1 MENMTISKSLRNA
14 KRKEQEDI
22 VREIIKLHTKLG
34 AYPYNVQGHKHIDD
48 FYENVEFAIDRY
60 LNDKVK

>member
-1 MENMTISKSLRNA
+1 MENMTINILVRDT
-14 KRKEQEDI
+14 KRKEQEEI

-34 AYPYNVQGHKHIDD
+34 TYPCNIQENKHIDD

-60 LNDKVK
+60 LNDK